1 MKAIIYFL
9 FLGCFVPS
17 VFAVTQ
23 LKECVSGKNKPI
35 EHFDFSAREN
45 GLKKRIL
52 VFAGIHGDEPQSQQL
67 AIHWLNRLRKI
78 NTPSNF
84 WRVVPELNPDGRD
97 LKTRTNANSVD
108 LNRNF
113 PTKDWDEVALQ
124 HWRNQQKNH
133 PRRFPGKSG
142 GSETETNCAL
152 AHIDNFKPDL
162 VISIHTPYAV
172 FDFDGPQHRK
182 IATKLLPWK
191 RLGTF
196 PGSLGRYLWDERN
209 IPVLTIELRP
219 DSLQKHLS
227 EFVLL
232 QDSVSDLITFSN

>member
-1 MKAIIYFL
+1 MKAIIFLL
-9 FLGCFVPS
+9 FLGSLIPS
-17 VFAVTQ
+17 INAVTH
-23 LKECVSGKNKPI
+23 LKECVSGLNRPI

-52 VFAGIHGDEPQSQQL
+52 VIAGIHGDEPQARQL
-67 AIHWLNRLRKI
+67 AIQWLNRLQKI

-84 WRVVPELNPDGRD
+84 WRVIPELNPDGSE

-113 PTKDWDEVALQ
+113 PTKDWDEVALE
-124 HWRNQQKNH
+124 HWKNQQKSN

-142 GSETETNCAL
+142 GSETETQCAI

-162 VISIHTPYAV
+162 VISIHTPYGV
-172 FDFDGPQHRK
+172 FDFDGPHHKK

-219 DSLQKHLS
+219 DSLQKHSS
-227 EFVLL
+227 EFVIL
-232 QDSVSDLITFSN
+232 QDHFSDLIE